1 MEKLLEIFMELAVG
15 GVTLALAYFVIPW
28 LKEKRL
34 LSVVRKAVEAAEKLA
49 ENQILDKKEYVR
61 RVLECAGIKLDEL
74 VEAMIEGCVL
84 ELDLMISNI
93 KDPATDDTEDYDY

>member
-1 MEKLLEIFMELAVG
+1 MEKLLEMLVELAVSG
-15 GVTLALAYFVIPW
+15 AALLMAYFVIPW

-34 LSVVRKAVEAAEKLA
+34 LSVVRKAVEAAEKLS
-49 ENQILDKKEYVR
+49 ENQSLDKKEYVH
-61 RVLECAGIKLDEL
+61 RVLERAGIKIDEL

-93 KDPATDDTEDYDY
+93 KDPAIDDAEDYD